1 MWCNYSAAHSLAMQ
15 HNIHYPYSSRRADE
29 LCWENSTGQYNNTMG
44 VKMLQIHDK
53 RAFLFHMRAQMTL
66 CTCDVS
72 STNSSF
78 PSCLVLLRERGKLI
92 QNFPSVMPWWLETFN
107 WECELWKLR
116 ILSWVHSHL
125 SPIYIL
131 TQQHT
136 TTCCSFCVPD
146 EMWKIERRRMASIM
160 RIESHVMKRISRRY
174 YYASF
179 RKTRLA
185 GKPHFAYGLL
195 ARLCTKTLHST
206 HKPVINFLN
215 NPIFF
220 TFSKMVFV
228 CINYVIVLLCFMVIL
243 IYASFVWY

>member
-125 SPIYIL
+125 SPIKYWRSR
-131 TQQHT
+131 TQPPVAL
-136 TTCCSFCVPD
+136 S
-146 EMWKIERRRMASIM
+146 ASLM
-160 RIESHVMKRISRRY
+160 RCEKSSAAAWHLLWGIESHVMKRISRR
-174 YYASF
+174 
-179 RKTRLA
+179 
-185 GKPHFAYGLL
+185 
-195 ARLCTKTLHST
+195 
-206 HKPVINFLN
+206 
-215 NPIFF
+215 
-220 TFSKMVFV
+220 
-228 CINYVIVLLCFMVIL
+228 
-243 IYASFVWY
+243 